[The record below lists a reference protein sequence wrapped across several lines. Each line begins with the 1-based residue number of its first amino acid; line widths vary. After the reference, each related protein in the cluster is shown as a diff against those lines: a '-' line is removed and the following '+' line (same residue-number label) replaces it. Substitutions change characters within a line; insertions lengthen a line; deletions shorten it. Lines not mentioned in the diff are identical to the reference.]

1 VEFQQRIE
9 RKLRRLKA
17 TRHWLRVKSMF
28 LPSVI
33 ILSYKR
39 SGFQWF
45 RQICHANLPRHVV
58 MPPGARYQHFNIE
71 RVPQPNALD
80 RNAILLVRDGRD
92 VAVSLFMASTR
103 DGPNGTR
110 RWEGDG
116 TTIDFHDFLR
126 SEFMAVRGPRREIL
140 ARMNPVDYWAKF
152 HVDWL
157 ANPNVVSIVRY
168 ERLLEDQCFVI
179 REVQR
184 SLGYR
189 DGEREPVEIQLDFDR
204 HSPVGQ
210 NILSGYQRKTT
221 GNWRRIFSPDDV
233 AFFEQRAGAAL
244 RALGYDTDAAAPADA
259 DERLAVAGGQPPRS

>member
-1 VEFQQRIE
+1 VTVLQDRIE
-9 RKLRRLKA
+9 RKLRRMRA
-17 TRHWLRVKSMF
+17 TRGWLRVKSMF

-45 RQICHANLPRHVV
+45 RQICHANLPHHVV

-116 TTIDFHDFLR
+116 KTIDFHDFLR
-126 SEFMAVRGPRREIL
+126 TEFMELRNPKREVI
-140 ARMNPVDYWAKF
+140 AKMNPVDYWAKF
-152 HVDWL
+152 HADWL
-157 ANPNVVSIVRY
+157 ANENVISIVRY
-168 ERLLEDQCFVI
+168 ERLITDQRAVI
-179 REVQR
+179 RDVQR
-184 SLGYR
+184 SFGYA
-189 DGEREPVEIQLDFDR
+189 ESEFEPVEIQLDFDR

-210 NILSGYQRKTT
+210 NIPSGYQRKTT
-221 GNWRRIFSPDDV
+221 GNWRRIFGDDDL
-233 AFFEQRAGAAL
+233 AYFIERAGATL
-244 RALGYDTDAAAPADA
+244 RALGYETDDAGEAA
-259 DERLAVAGGQPPRS
+259 QPPRS

>member
-1 VEFQQRIE
+1 MEMQERIE
-9 RKLRRLKA
+9 LKLRRLRA
-17 TRHWLRVKSMF
+17 TRGWLRVKSIF

-45 RQICHANLPRHVV
+45 RQICHANLRRHVV

-71 RVPQPNALD
+71 RVPEPNALD

-103 DGPNGTR
+103 DAPEGGR

-116 TTIDFHDFLR
+116 KPITFHDFLR
-126 SEFMAVRGPRREIL
+126 TEFMELRNPRREVIAKL
-140 ARMNPVDYWAKF
+140 NPVDYWAKF
-152 HVDWL
+152 HTDWL
-157 ANPNVVSIVRY
+157 ANPNVVSVVRY
-168 ERLLEDQCFVI
+168 ERLLEDQRAVI

-184 SLGYR
+184 SFGYP
-189 DGEREPVEIQLDFDR
+189 DGEREPIEIQLDFDR

-210 NILSGYQRKTT
+210 NIPSGYQRKTT
-221 GNWRRIFSPDDV
+221 GNWRRIFSAEDA
-233 AFFEQRAGAAL
+233 AFFAERAGSTL
-244 RALGYDTDAAAPADA
+244 RALGYADDAGDTEAAPA
-259 DERLAVAGGQPPRS
+259 AVAQAPRS